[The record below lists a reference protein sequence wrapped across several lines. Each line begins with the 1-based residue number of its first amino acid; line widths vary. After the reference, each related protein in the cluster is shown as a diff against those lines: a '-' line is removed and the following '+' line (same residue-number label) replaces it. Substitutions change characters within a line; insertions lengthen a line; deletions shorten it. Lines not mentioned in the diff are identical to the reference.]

1 MQPGIFLILFVIH
14 LVHAAFN
21 QANNPNTTWDG
32 NSVKPKPN
40 EATFCYKPAPNQ
52 TNATSCLGGHSEDT
66 SFGPVL
72 NFHLNLSQGWSIAY
86 YTANSTLLGNQTY
99 PVIANTGT
107 LQCLSGQADD
117 GTYQTMC
124 MGIDYNNNIVEPGSY
139 CQVKLGQT
147 YVSDGCYT
155 AMSNT
160 TTSTAT
166 TSTAVASTAVAS
178 TAAASTTTGSQPA
191 SASSTSTNSSSTSPN
206 MNLITP
212 IATIVGALIGLLGT
226 WTTAYCANAWCREQ
240 TKLCF
245 CCISGRRE

>member
-1 MQPGIFLILFVIH
+1 MQPGIFIILFAIH

-21 QANNPNTTWDG
+21 QANNPNNTWDG

-40 EATFCYKPAPNQ
+40 EADTFCYKPAPNQ
-52 TNATSCLGGHSEDT
+52 TSATSCSGGHTADAY
-66 SFGPVL
+66 FGSVL
-72 NFHLNLSQGWSIAY
+72 PFHLNLPQGWSIAY
-86 YTANSTLLGNQTY
+86 YTTNSTLLGNQTY

-124 MGIDYNNNIVEPGSY
+124 MGIDYDNNIVEPGSY

-155 AMSNT
+155 AMPNT

-166 TSTAVASTAVAS
+166 V
-178 TAAASTTTGSQPA
+178 STTTGSQPV
-191 SASSTSTNSSSTSPN
+191 SASSTSTNPSSTSPN
-206 MNLITP
+206 TNFLAP
-212 IATIVGALIGLLGT
+212 IASIVGALIGLLGT
-226 WTTAYCANAWCREQ
+226 WTAAYCANAWCRER
-240 TKLCF
+240 TKLCC
-245 CCISGRRE
+245 CCICGRRE